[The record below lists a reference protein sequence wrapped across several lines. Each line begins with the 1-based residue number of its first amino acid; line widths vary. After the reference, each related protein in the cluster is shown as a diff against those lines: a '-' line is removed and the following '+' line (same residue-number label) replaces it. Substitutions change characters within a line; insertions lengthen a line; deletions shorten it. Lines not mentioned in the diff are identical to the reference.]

1 MTSKIL
7 SIAFILIT
15 GTAFSQTDSASL
27 FLQKGLLE
35 KQNGRRLES
44 LKNFEKAEYYNKTD
58 KVIIG
63 ELASAYFDLRQYAKS
78 LAAYKKLN
86 EMGDQSPETL
96 RQIMQLSFNLKQG
109 DDAVKYA
116 QLLKKADPSQKVNYI
131 IAKVNY
137 DNDNYGEA
145 LKALSAAMKEG
156 DTNPEIPYMAG
167 RSFAEMQNYRQA
179 VEYFKKAVE
188 MDTTRNYWAYELG
201 LIYYG
206 INDNANALKYIKLAA
221 DRGYKKDAD
230 YMKNLGIAYLN
241 VGNLDEGV
249 KVLGEILVKR
259 PGDLSVLNMIGE
271 AYYDNG
277 KYQKAIDYWDEILF
291 YDKENAQAL
300 YMIGMAYQKK
310 GDKEKGQAMCDRA
323 IQMDPKL
330 GALKSKINMGM

>member
-7 SIAFILIT
+7 SIAFVLIT

-44 LKNFEKAEYYNKTD
+44 LKNFEKAEHYNKSD
-58 KVIIG
+58 KAIIS

-78 LAAYKKLN
+78 LSAYKKLN
-86 EMGDQSPETL
+86 ETGDQSPETL
-96 RQIMQLSFNLKQG
+96 KQIMQLSFNLKQN
-109 DDAVKYA
+109 DDALKYA
-116 QLLKKADPSQKVNYI
+116 QLLKKADPSQKVNYF
-131 IAKVNY
+131 IAKINY

-179 VEYFKKAVE
+179 VEYFKKAIE
-188 MDTTRNYWAYELG
+188 MDTTRNFWAYELG

-206 INDNANALKYIKLAA
+206 LNDNANALKYIKLAA

-241 VGNLDEGV
+241 TGNLDEGV
-249 KVLGEILVKR
+249 KVLSEILVKR
-259 PGDLSVLNMIGE
+259 PGDLSVLDMIGE

-310 GDKEKGQAMCDRA
+310 GEKDKGQAMCDRA

-330 GALKSKINMGM
+330 GALKSKVNMGM